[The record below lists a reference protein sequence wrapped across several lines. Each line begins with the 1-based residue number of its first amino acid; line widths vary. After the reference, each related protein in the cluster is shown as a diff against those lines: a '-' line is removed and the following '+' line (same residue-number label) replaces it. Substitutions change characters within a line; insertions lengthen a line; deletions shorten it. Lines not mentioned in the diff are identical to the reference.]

1 MWHRRCFPMT
11 SRHRACPGMTIEP
24 EPPRPSPHPRFGL
37 VLQKKGFFFFLREWH
52 TVDSQMNQPNVTQL
66 LQSWRCSRR
75 YEEVRSRFLETDR
88 VIFNYFILRTHWF
101 NPAVILFPFNSS
113 QPARHSWL
121 QSGFFSWKDYRC
133 VQLTT
138 MHFGGNEHVEDNPKK
153 SVSRWILWVKSSQ
166 LPKNELPDPSPR
178 TARHPDKQQTNNT
191 DIIIIID
198 YKIYTWGTWIQE
210 DDKAAQHGE
219 QHKHQNGWRSWFE
232 RTDISRESWS
242 SRVRRSSMWRAKNDY
257 YILDNLLDFLI
268 CFLILNVR
276 KKVEQC
282 FPKPEITSS
291 NVFFCPQLK
300 DTQFTVI

>member
-1 MWHRRCFPMT
+1 MSSTMETVWEESGGVHCTFPACMCPYGSPDESLRNTPVSHVAPPLLSHDFTPQSVSWHDD
-11 SRHRACPGMTIEP
+11 RARASSPL
-24 EPPRPSPHPRFGL
+24 PPPSLWPRL
-37 VLQKKGFFFFLREWH
+37 TKERVFFLREWH

-153 SVSRWILWVKSSQ
+153 RVSRWILWVKSSHFYSYC
-166 LPKNELPDPSPR
+166 PKMSSLIPR
-178 TARHPDKQQTNNT
+178 QGQRDIQTNNRPT
-191 DIIIIID
+191 
-198 YKIYTWGTWIQE
+198 
-210 DDKAAQHGE
+210 
-219 QHKHQNGWRSWFE
+219 
-232 RTDISRESWS
+232 
-242 SRVRRSSMWRAKNDY
+242 
-257 YILDNLLDFLI
+257 
-268 CFLILNVR
+268 
-276 KKVEQC
+276 
-282 FPKPEITSS
+282 
-291 NVFFCPQLK
+291 
-300 DTQFTVI
+300 TQI

>member
-75 YEEVRSRFLETDR
+75 HEEVRSRFLETDR

-153 SVSRWILWVKSSQ
+153 RVSRWILWVKSSQ
-166 LPKNELPDPSPR
+166 FYSYCPKMSSLIPR
-178 TARHPDKQQTNNT
+178 QGRRDIQTNNRPT
-191 DIIIIID
+191 
-198 YKIYTWGTWIQE
+198 
-210 DDKAAQHGE
+210 
-219 QHKHQNGWRSWFE
+219 
-232 RTDISRESWS
+232 
-242 SRVRRSSMWRAKNDY
+242 
-257 YILDNLLDFLI
+257 
-268 CFLILNVR
+268 
-276 KKVEQC
+276 
-282 FPKPEITSS
+282 
-291 NVFFCPQLK
+291 
-300 DTQFTVI
+300 TQI